1 MCANT
6 DKLKLLLTGEIKM
19 KIENAEQALV
29 EILNKALEVGDFMTE
44 QAPLVVQELLLYKT
58 ITHFLGFVF
67 LSSLMFLSVKLF
79 RWSELKSTDS
89 GDIYRIYQFSSAVVF
104 IIAALGAIHDI
115 ASFIKVIIAP
125 RLYLLEY
132 AAELVK

>member
-1 MCANT
+1 
-6 DKLKLLLTGEIKM
+6 M

-58 ITHFLGFVF
+58 ITHFLGFLF
-67 LSSLMFLSVKLF
+67 LVSLMFLSVRLF
-79 RWSELKSTDS
+79 RWSTSKSDNS
-89 GDIYRIYQFSSAVVF
+89 SYGNGDRYAFLQISSAVVF
-104 IIAALGAIHDI
+104 IIAAFGAIHDI